1 MEDALE
7 EEEVRREGKEGELA
21 SVRGNILGSVLFFLM
36 FFLCDFYL
44 RFVFLEV
51 FLSVFCLN
59 FHLYCIVLLRHQY
72 CRVSIFL
79 LRIFSPFFL

>member
-1 MEDALE
+1 
-7 EEEVRREGKEGELA
+7 
-21 SVRGNILGSVLFFLM
+21 M